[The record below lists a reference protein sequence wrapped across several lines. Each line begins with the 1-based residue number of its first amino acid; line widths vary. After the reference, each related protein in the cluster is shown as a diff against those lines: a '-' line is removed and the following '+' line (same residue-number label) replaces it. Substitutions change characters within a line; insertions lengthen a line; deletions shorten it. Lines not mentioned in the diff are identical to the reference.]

1 MSPDLL
7 ALGGL
12 IVGLALLLGALLG
25 VTGAVAWLDSP
36 RQPETDRSRGTL
48 APDHYARKG

>member
-1 MSPDLL
+1 MTPDLL

-12 IVGLALLLGALLG
+12 IVALALAWGVLLGLTG
-25 VTGAVAWLDSP
+25 VVAWLDSP
-36 RQPETDRSRGTL
+36 RQPEPDRSRGTL